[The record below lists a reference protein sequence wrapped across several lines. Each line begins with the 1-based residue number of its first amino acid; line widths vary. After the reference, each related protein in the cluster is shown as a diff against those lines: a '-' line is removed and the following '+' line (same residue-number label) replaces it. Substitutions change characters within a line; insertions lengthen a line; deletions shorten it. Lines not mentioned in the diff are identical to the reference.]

1 MNLVDGRLDLPA
13 LDRALE
19 DPNISDGIRQGFDL
33 LLRDKRLHQI
43 YGGVI
48 GSYESLDDKRRV
60 YKDFTSL
67 MVEWCDYSPDAI
79 LKLLEHYY
87 SPLAREGGQL
97 GDHNFHRVAPH
108 GKTDSRGLKAG
119 RYQRAQE
126 GKLLGVVG
134 STQVREIFSG
144 WDAVDGGVYVGD
156 GCELFPTS
164 IFREAYADNIA
175 VEKAAHV
182 LDGRPV
188 YVEPGGFNAA
198 AEVIDKFSISGKKT
212 TWTWQQCQSFM
223 RLQLDGEVTVSVV
236 GVVLKM
242 VLSHCPGH
250 LGNIIRMLPACAR
263 WQFRQTP
270 IELLPMSVPEET
282 QAELRLHRLLLNNEQ
297 PRALTDSEKASAL
310 ELAKECGRE
319 VWLGLVLAVLN
330 AMFCGGSRP
339 LGRVMPHPLNPTA
352 EQLQV
357 MDNFRAL
364 INLWIEDDQHQLKI
378 TPWEVQAQNLGDFY
392 TGYEVTKAYKLSWAA
407 IAPHVPGPGEAG
419 RVALEETVPPELKDY
434 VVNPDLLRIPDDEL
448 GDVRYSAPVLVESS
462 AEYDLIVKHLVEAGM
477 LEREVPSETV
487 KVKGT
492 PIYNGLFGVH
502 KGWIDEG
509 NGNWRRSLRL
519 IVNLIPTNLLQ
530 RRMPD
535 QASKSMGY
543 APLWG
548 NMVLLEDEVVLSYGE
563 DVKHC
568 FHIFSPGPRWRGY
581 FVLSKE
587 ASGGSFNDGVK
598 EKGRPRV
605 RSAPMGWANIVDFVQ
620 SALERMGTLGGIPAS
635 RCVKMGEPSPLLELT
650 TPRQYHSFYVDNYD
664 GFVIIARTDL
674 AEYEGR
680 PSDSQLQLR
689 RTFQTWDI
697 GRDEK
702 KAAEG
707 TLEWVSLGAEQL
719 GMEGLVGSSRKFRRA
734 VMSSSLCLLMK
745 EDMRTCDLELL
756 SVVGKHMHATQYC
769 RPVCLLF

>member
-1 MNLVDGRLDLPA
+1 MKGNGSGQRREASSGCDGVSGGGLSGPKSPSNRGRAELERAQNSGDCDRHALSQRFIESSRCTVSAIESLGAGPQSAGLVAGLTTGIGPGGQPIGSVQARAEGSTIRGQRRVEDPEGAIQTGKTDPNMDASVANERDTRRSRGRRRQRRPAEQSAEGGSEKRKRQREERPIWSQVNLVDGRLDLPA

-33 LLRDKRLHQI
+33 LLRDKRLHEI

-97 GDHNFHRVAPH
+97 GDRNFHRVAPH

-223 RLQLDGEVTVSVV
+223 RLQLDGEVTVSLV

-242 VLSHCPGH
+242 VLSRCPGH

-263 WQFRQTP
+263 RQFRQTP

-502 KGWIDEG
+502 KG
-509 NGNWRRSLRL
+509 
-519 IVNLIPTNLLQ
+519 
-530 RRMPD
+530 
-535 QASKSMGY
+535 
-543 APLWG
+543 
-548 NMVLLEDEVVLSYGE
+548 
-563 DVKHC
+563 
-568 FHIFSPGPRWRGY
+568 
-581 FVLSKE
+581 
-587 ASGGSFNDGVK
+587 
-598 EKGRPRV
+598 
-605 RSAPMGWANIVDFVQ
+605 
-620 SALERMGTLGGIPAS
+620 
-635 RCVKMGEPSPLLELT
+635 
-650 TPRQYHSFYVDNYD
+650 
-664 GFVIIARTDL
+664 
-674 AEYEGR
+674 
-680 PSDSQLQLR
+680 
-689 RTFQTWDI
+689 
-697 GRDEK
+697 
-702 KAAEG
+702 
-707 TLEWVSLGAEQL
+707 
-719 GMEGLVGSSRKFRRA
+719 
-734 VMSSSLCLLMK
+734 
-745 EDMRTCDLELL
+745 
-756 SVVGKHMHATQYC
+756 
-769 RPVCLLF
+769 